1 MSLPLRAVDRAE
13 LRASDA
19 DRERAVALLRGHAEA
34 GRLDVDELDERCE
47 RAFAAKTFGE
57 LDAVTADLP
66 PVSVPPAAMPP
77 PSAPARKPPRVPG
90 KHYFAETWRA
100 PATSDRAMQ
109 DLLTYVAPP
118 LQRYGY
124 VLREHTPRHLL
135 FVRSRRP
142 IWTIAVAVLL
152 FPFGLLA
159 LLYTEEARVAID
171 LYPAGEGTLV
181 SASGVAPL
189 AVRQAFRQLEG

>member
-1 MSLPLRAVDRAE
+1 MDRRA

-19 DRERAVALLRGHAEA
+19 DRERAVELLRGHAEV
-34 GRLDVDELDERCE
+34 GRLTVEELDERC
-47 RAFAAKTFGE
+47 AAALGARTFGE
-57 LDAVTADLP
+57 LDVLTADLP
-66 PVSVPPAAMPP
+66 PISAPPGGAPP
-77 PSAPARKPPRVPG
+77 PSLPAVKQPRVPG

-100 PATSDRAMQ
+100 PAGPERAMR

-118 LQRYGY
+118 LQRSGY
-124 VLREHTPRHLL
+124 ELREHTPHRLL

-142 IWTIAVAVLL
+142 VWTIAVAVLL

-159 LLYTEEARVAID
+159 LLYQDEARVAID
-171 LYPAGEGTLV
+171 LHPAGDGTLI
-181 SASGVAPL
+181 SAGGVAPL

>member
-1 MSLPLRAVDRAE
+1 MDRAG

-19 DRERAVALLRGHAEA
+19 DRERAVELLRGHAA
-34 GRLDVDELDERCE
+34 VGRLTVDELDERCAK
-47 RAFAAKTFGE
+47 AFAATTFGE
-57 LDAVTADLP
+57 LDELTVDLP
-66 PVSVPPAAMPP
+66 PVSVPPAAAPP

-100 PATSDRAMQ
+100 PAGADRAMA

-118 LQRYGY
+118 LQRHGY
-124 VLREHTPRHLL
+124 ELRRRTTHHLL

-142 IWTIAVAVLL
+142 IWTIAVAVML

-159 LLYTEEARVAID
+159 LLYQEEARIAID
-171 LYPAGEGTLV
+171 LHPAGDGTLV

>member
-1 MSLPLRAVDRAE
+1 VDRAG

-19 DRERAVALLRGHAEA
+19 DRERAVDLLRGHAA
-34 GRLDVDELDERCE
+34 VGRLTVEELDERCS
-47 RAFAAKTFGE
+47 RAFSAKTFGE
-57 LDAVTADLP
+57 LDELLMDLP
-66 PVSVPPAAMPP
+66 RVSAPPAAAPP

-100 PATSDRAMQ
+100 PAAPDRAMR
-109 DLLTYVAPP
+109 DLLTFVAPP
-118 LQRYGY
+118 LQRSGY
-124 VLREHTPRHLL
+124 ELRERTSHRLV

-142 IWTIAVAVLL
+142 VWTIAVAVLV

-159 LLYTEEARVAID
+159 LLYTDEARISID
-171 LYPAGEGTLV
+171 LYPAGDGTLV

-189 AVRQAFRQLEG
+189 MVRQAFRQLEG

>member
-1 MSLPLRAVDRAE
+1 MDRAG

-19 DRERAVALLRGHAEA
+19 DRERAVDLLRGHAA
-34 GRLDVDELDERCE
+34 VGRLTVEELDERCSL
-47 RAFAAKTFGE
+47 AFSAKTFGE
-57 LDAVTADLP
+57 LDVLTADLP
-66 PVSVPPAAMPP
+66 PVSAPPAAAPP
-77 PSAPARKPPRVPG
+77 PSAPARRPPRVPG

-100 PATSDRAMQ
+100 PARPEHAMR

-118 LQRYGY
+118 LQRNGY
-124 VLREHTPRHLL
+124 ELREHTPHRLV

-142 IWTIAVAVLL
+142 IWTVAVAVLV

-159 LLYTEEARVAID
+159 LLYTEESRVAID
-171 LYPAGEGTLV
+171 LHPAGDGTLV

-189 AVRQAFRQLEG
+189 AVRQAFRQLEA

>member
-1 MSLPLRAVDRAE
+1 MERAA

-19 DRERAVALLRGHAEA
+19 DRERAVELLRGHASV
-34 GRLDVDELDERCE
+34 GRLSVEELDERC
-47 RAFAAKTFGE
+47 AAALQAKTFGE
-57 LDAVTADLP
+57 LDVLTADLP
-66 PVSVPPAAMPP
+66 RVLAPPAAA
-77 PSAPARKPPRVPG
+77 SRPAVPAVKQPRVPG
-90 KHYFAETWRA
+90 RHYFAETWRA
-100 PATSDRAMQ
+100 PAGADRAMG

-118 LQRYGY
+118 LQRHGY
-124 VLREHTPRHLL
+124 ELRQRTSHHLL

-159 LLYTEEARVAID
+159 LLYQEEARIAID
-171 LYPAGEGTLV
+171 LHPAGDGTLV